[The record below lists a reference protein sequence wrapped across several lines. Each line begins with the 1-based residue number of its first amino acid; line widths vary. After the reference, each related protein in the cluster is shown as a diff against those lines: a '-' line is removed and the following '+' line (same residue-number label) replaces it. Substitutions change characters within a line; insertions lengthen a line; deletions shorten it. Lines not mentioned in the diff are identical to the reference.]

1 MKTDMI
7 QKDLAKIGPDFH
19 LANIALAVLLRKNQ
33 AIRHG
38 VVPIHFRERY
48 GGEPNVPITKFGE
61 KALELKRQLKHLT
74 SHAG

>member
-1 MKTDMI
+1 MMI
-7 QKDLAKIGPDFH
+7 TNELEKIRPDFH
-19 LANIALAVLLRKNQ
+19 LANIALAVLLKKNPS
-33 AIRHG
+33 IRQG

-74 SHAG
+74 LNAR